1 MNYSSYGNTTTY
13 HTAILTGSQPHEYQD
28 VFKHYIEPL
37 DSMEGVIV
45 LTLDTLTK
53 RTPKKI
59 IKECWEEVEDFLK
72 EEGIKTL
79 IISDTDYY
87 KHIIKQTTV
96 GGTLGIR
103 MTVPNFDVFYIPNY
117 KALFYD
123 PDNTQKKIDIAL
135 KSIKDHMAGRYVELG
150 TAIIKSAEYIDGFNN
165 FSLFKHKL
173 QKLHDYP
180 VLTCDIETYSLA
192 FYEADIGSIAF
203 AWDKHSGMSFYI
215 NKSRRCVE
223 ELAKFF
229 KEYKGKL
236 IFHNAA
242 FDLTVLIYELYMNKD
257 LGNQKGLLEGLKVF
271 DGTDC
276 TRILT
281 YLATNSCSG
290 NELGL
295 KVQAQEYAGNYAEDV
310 TDITAIPVNVLLE
323 YNLMDCL
330 ATWYVWEKHTPT
342 VMADKQ
348 QGVYDL
354 FIKWQTDILQMQLTG
369 MPLHMPS
376 VIKAQEELEQIYHQA
391 TECVMYNKHVVD
403 FINILRGEWVIHKN
417 ETLKKKRVTLDDAI
431 DITFNHKSSPQ
442 LGRLLY
448 EVIGLPIVDY
458 TKSGEPA
465 TGKGTLDKLLK
476 HTEDDSVKDLIN
488 NLILAKD
495 ASKILEAFIPV
506 FRRAPY
512 SATLNSHMLYGNFML
527 GGTVSG
533 RLSSNS
539 PNLQQIPSNGRFA
552 GLIKECFKAPEG
564 YLFVGLDFD
573 SLEDRISA
581 LTTKDPNKL
590 KVYMGHIIYEVC
602 IDGII
607 HHVRDDAIINFDGK
621 TYTGEEF
628 YDTFGSL

>member
-13 HTAILTGSQPHEYQD
+13 HTAILTGSQNHEYQD
-28 VFKHYIEPL
+28 VFKHYMEPL
-37 DSMEGVIV
+37 DSLEGVIV
-45 LTLDTLTK
+45 LTLDTLPK

-59 IKECWEEVEDFLK
+59 IRECWEEVEDFLK

-87 KHIIKQTTV
+87 KHIINQTKV

-135 KSIKDHMAGRYVELG
+135 KSIKDHMAGCYVEPG
-150 TAIIKSAEYIDGFNN
+150 TDIVESAEYIDGYNN
-165 FSLFKHKL
+165 FNLFKSKL
-173 QKLHDYP
+173 QSLHNYP
-180 VLTCDIETYSLA
+180 ALTCDIETYSLA
-192 FYEADIGSIAF
+192 FYDAGLGSIAF
-203 AWDKHSGMSFYI
+203 AWDKQSGMAFYI
-215 NKSRRCVE
+215 NNSKRCVE

-229 KEYKGKL
+229 KEYTGDL

-242 FDLTVLIYELYMNKD
+242 FDLTVLIYDLYMNRD
-257 LGNQKGLLEGLKVF
+257 LGNQKGLLEGLGVF
-271 DGTDC
+271 KGTHC
-276 TRILT
+276 TRIMT
-281 YLATNSCSG
+281 YLATNSCAG

-295 KVQAQEYAGNYAEDV
+295 KTQAQDFAGNYAEDV
-310 TDITAIPVNVLLE
+310 TDITAIPVDALLE
-323 YNLMDCL
+323 YNLVDCL
-330 ATWYVWEKHTPT
+330 ATWYVWEIHSPT
-342 VMADKQ
+342 IMADKQ
-348 QGVYDL
+348 QDVYDM

-376 VIKAQEELEQIYHQA
+376 VIKAQDELDQIYQQA
-391 TECVMYNKHVVD
+391 TDDIMDNKYVID
-403 FINILRGEWVIHKN
+403 FINIMKGEWVIHKN
-417 ETLKKKRVTLDDAI
+417 ETLKKKRVTLDDAA
-431 DITFNHKSSPQ
+431 DISFNHKSSPQ

-448 EVIGLPIVDY
+448 EVIGLPVVDY

-465 TGKGTLDKLLK
+465 TGKTTLDKLLK
-476 HTEDDSVKDLIN
+476 HTEDDSVKALID

-495 ASKILEAFIPV
+495 SSKILEAFIPV

-512 SATLNSHMLYGNFML
+512 SVTLKSHMLYGNFML

-533 RLSSNS
+533 RLSANS
-539 PNLQQIPSNGRFA
+539 PNLQQVPSRGRFA
-552 GLIKECFKAPEG
+552 GLIKNCFKAPEG

-590 KVYMGHIIYEVC
+590 KVYMGHDVYEVK
-602 IDGII
+602 IGNTV
-607 HHVRDDAIINFDGK
+607 HHIRDDDTINFDGK
-621 TYTGEEF
+621 SYTGKEF
-628 YDTFGSL
+628 YEAHCKP